1 MRTAAP
7 RHLRF
12 AWPMLLGFV
21 AIILA
26 VADSRARQDDG
37 TQPLPDVR
45 LEMADLV
52 PIGRAEG
59 LLAQGRADEAI
70 ELLVPQLLIPSPG
83 LVQVEPTAPFAADR
97 SVRLADE
104 GFRRFVSVDRHVAR
118 RLASFAVA
126 DPAQRERIRAA
137 VDRAL
142 PSADP
147 QRTIRS
153 TGDATMLIPEI
164 VLPFASRGAERV
176 LAEGDRLLEGGELR
190 GALRRYL
197 QAAQLGDD
205 VIANSDLERRLR
217 IVRRLSE
224 ENAARASSAE
234 PRFGSP
240 LADWRHVG
248 SIRLTEAIEAAGLDR
263 RVALRRDAAA
273 GRRDDPTLGPAID
286 DGGIAVWNGRS
297 LRVFDPR
304 SGAPRFPLGA
314 PYDDD
319 PALRGLVWSDLPDTL
334 RSVDRAVEGHAIH
347 RTIATDDLWSFT
359 TGRAPSF
366 GGAIEDEH
374 DGLWFAFDRRR
385 EGALLPGCP
394 YRPLA
399 GQRLIGTAQV
409 DRFGGWWG
417 VTRESDPPSELGTL
431 TLVRWEAIAAPVSG
445 PIVNDLAL
453 RLGSVVPRGGGKVP
467 EFSNV
472 SFAFAED
479 ARGAEPIDPASIDPA
494 SIEAVSV
501 APRSPELLV
510 DPASTALDPLRL
522 SRLVP
527 SPDRLCVSADGGAIW
542 GIDAVRRRI
551 DWVVTY
557 PRRSTNPTRRFVD
570 DSHRWR
576 EGALRIFGR
585 LLVALP
591 ADSDRLLM
599 IDVDS
604 GELLASL
611 SLGEISRVH
620 AIREGQL
627 IVSGDRIVWID
638 LEAAAVI
645 GSYPGESQPALRPTR
660 DDGVRLQGAPEVA
673 DDRIVACF
681 DDQLLLIDA
690 SLKPIR
696 TRIGSIEF
704 SPIVVDQLPL
714 AAFGVRGGTV
724 RVGERGIRIV
734 RDDRIDSFE
743 PPAEETDSPPRQVG
757 GGN

>member
-1 MRTAAP
+1 MRSAAP
-7 RHLRF
+7 CQLRF
-12 AWPMLLGFV
+12 ARPMLLAWV
-21 AIILA
+21 ATLLS
-26 VADSRARQDDG
+26 VADVRAQQDDG
-37 TQPLPDVR
+37 TQPLPEVR

-59 LLAQGRADEAI
+59 LLSQGRADEAI

-83 LVQVEPTAPFAADR
+83 LVEVESTAPFATDR
-97 SVRLADE
+97 SARLADE
-104 GFRRFVSVDRHVAR
+104 GFRRFVAVDRYVAR
-118 RLASFAVA
+118 RLESFAAA
-126 DPAQRERIRAA
+126 DPSQRDRVRAA

-142 PSADP
+142 PSGDAP
-147 QRTIRS
+147 RSIRS
-153 TGDATMLIPEI
+153 ASDTAIGIPEI
-164 VLPFASRGAERV
+164 LLPFASRGAERA
-176 LAEGDRLLEGGELR
+176 LAEGDRRLENGELH
-190 GALRRYL
+190 GALRHYL
-197 QAAQLGDD
+197 QASRFGAGTIDRAELD
-205 VIANSDLERRLR
+205 RRWR
-217 IVRRLSE
+217 ILQRLAE
-224 ENAARASSAE
+224 ANAAQTATLP
-234 PRFGSP
+234 PRFGAS

-248 SIRLTEAIEAAGLDR
+248 SIRLTEAIEAPALDR
-263 RVALRRDAAA
+263 RDVSRRDAAT
-273 GRRDDPTLGPAID
+273 GRRDDPLLGPAID
-286 DGGIAVWNGRS
+286 DRAIAVWNGRS

-319 PALRGLVWSDLPDTL
+319 PALRGLVWNDLPPTL
-334 RSVDRAVEGHAIH
+334 RSIDRAVEGRAVY

-359 TGRAPSF
+359 TGRSPSF

-399 GQRLIGTAQV
+399 GQRLVGSAQV
-409 DRFGGWWG
+409 DRSGGWWG

-431 TLVRWEAIAAPVSG
+431 TLVRWEAIAAPVGG
-445 PIVNDLAL
+445 PIVNDLEL

-472 SFAFAED
+472 SFAFAADD
-479 ARGAEPIDPASIDPA
+479 AAENPLEPESLDRI
-494 SIEAVSV
+494 IE
-501 APRSPELLV
+501 PP
-510 DPASTALDPLRL
+510 STALDPLRL
-522 SRLVP
+522 ARLVP
-527 SPDRLCVSADGGAIW
+527 SPDRLCVAADGGAIW
-542 GIDAVRRRI
+542 GVDAARRRI

-570 DSHRWR
+570 DAHRWR
-576 EGALRIFGR
+576 EGELRIFGR

-599 IDVDS
+599 IDVEE

-611 SLGEISRVH
+611 ELGDVSRLH
-620 AIREGQL
+620 AIRDGRL
-627 IVSGDRIVWID
+627 IVSGDRLLWID
-638 LEAAAVI
+638 LGSAAVVA
-645 GSYPGESQPALRPTR
+645 GYPGELQPALRPTR

-690 SLKPIR
+690 DPKPIR

-704 SPIVVDQLPL
+704 SPVVVDRLPL
-714 AAFGVRGGTV
+714 ATFGIGGGTV

-734 RDDRIDSFE
+734 RDDRIDTFE
-743 PPAEETDSPPRQVG
+743 PRSEGAGSPPRQVG